1 MMLEKLKLYFI
12 TDSRFGKHEE
22 LVEKVLKAG
31 VRAVQLREKSMSS
44 KEIYEVAKKIRKLTL
59 DYDALFI
66 VNDRLDIALASDAD
80 GVHLGQEDLPF
91 DAARK
96 VFDGI
101 IGVSA
106 HSIEEA
112 KKAENFA
119 DYLGVGPV
127 YATKT
132 KTDAREPIGI
142 ENLRNIASTVRI
154 PVIAIGGIDHSNVI
168 EVLKAK
174 VFGVAVISAI
184 ASHADV
190 YLAARSLL
198 DIIQKA

>member
-1 MMLEKLKLYFI
+1 MLEKLKLYFI

-22 LVEKVLKAG
+22 LAEKVLKAG
-31 VRAVQLREKSMSS
+31 VKAIQLREKSMSS

-91 DAARK
+91 DAAREI
-96 VFDGI
+96 FDGI
-101 IGVSA
+101 VGVST
-106 HSIEEA
+106 HNVEEA
-112 KKAENFA
+112 KKAERYA

-127 YATKT
+127 FATKT

-142 ENLRNIASTVRI
+142 ENFKKIVSTTKV
-154 PVIAIGGIDHSNVI
+154 PVIAIGGINHSNVL
-168 EVLKAK
+168 EVLEAGA
-174 VFGVAVISAI
+174 FGVAVISAI
-184 ASHADV
+184 AMHADV
-190 YLAARSLL
+190 YTAARSLL